1 MRVDRRMIGIGLLPV
16 TRYLSH
22 PFQVGPMVV
31 CEQAPIDQLASP
43 NHVSPMP
50 RHVPI
55 ELYALIFQHIT
66 SNAALSNLCMV
77 SRTFR
82 REAQRMLYHTIRLS
96 TDCYCIMSWC
106 HVIVENPDLAVQVH
120 ALHLPIAF
128 AQRPGLTAER
138 LELRHAVKRALSSL
152 SRLVELQTY
161 WSSGTLY
168 VNSNMFC
175 GHPFHLQVFG
185 ETLHFPG
192 TLKYWLKFLSEQ
204 PGIRHWKSNIHRGP
218 SIDPDILPLLT
229 SAQICSP
236 ELYILAPCRMIRAL
250 RVSIGAYEEL
260 PRLKTF
266 RHSLTSLCLEDVI
279 LDVMRLN
286 IVRDAVPNI
295 KFLGLELGIKV
306 SLLVQSLSRLY

>member
-1 MRVDRRMIGIGLLPV
+1 M
-16 TRYLSH
+16 
-22 PFQVGPMVV
+22 
-31 CEQAPIDQLASP
+31 E
-43 NHVSPMP
+43 
-50 RHVPI
+50 
-55 ELYALIFQHIT
+55 
-66 SNAALSNLCMV
+66 
-77 SRTFR
+77 
-82 REAQRMLYHTIRLS
+82 
-96 TDCYCIMSWC
+96 
-106 HVIVENPDLAVQVH
+106 VH
-120 ALHLPIAF
+120 ALFLPAAF
-128 AQRPGLTAER
+128 TLATFKHGRLLEAEFDPKVQGLQRV
-138 LELRHAVKRALSSL
+138 VKQALSSL
-152 SRLVELQTY
+152 SRLVELHIFLPAGRVY
-161 WSSGTLY
+161 LH
-168 VNSNMFC
+168 VNLLC
-175 GHPFHLQVFG
+175 GHPFCLQVFEEDLPRCNLG
-185 ETLHFPG
+185 H
-192 TLKYWLKFLSEQ
+192 WLKFLSEQ